1 MENLILKSLS
11 AENFASFAEPITF
24 TTEADLSKKSI
35 STTHL
40 LVGIVD
46 LIRFLSYMVQMDRE
60 KHFSVR

>member
-24 TTEADLSKKSI
+24 TTEARKSI